1 MGETYA
7 VVTVLHSDDGQPV
20 GEVKALVDTGATLTV
35 LPGPLLKAARA
46 RKSRRVTL
54 IMGNGR
60 RLVRW
65 TGKATYTVNG
75 LEETT
80 RVIFGEKR
88 DPSVL
93 GLISLESAGLG
104 VDPVHR
110 KLVPVD
116 IHQFPLRWSTGS

>member
-1 MGETYA
+1 MGETFT
-7 VVTVLHSDDGQPV
+7 VVTVLHSDDGKAV

-35 LPGPLLKAARA
+35 LPGPLLKAARV

-65 TGKATYTVNG
+65 TGKATYPVNG

-80 RVIFGEKR
+80 RVVFGEKR

-116 IHQFPLRWSTGS
+116 IHQFALRSSMGS